1 MIKVNLLPQR
11 KTKRVAQP
19 GNREFA
25 MGVAALAVAAAAVFF
40 LVDRPKRARI
50 SEEQDAIAQ
59 LNQEI
64 AAKNQKLAATPD
76 RLSYVDMK
84 AAVANATARA
94 TSIQR
99 LLDAKIVP
107 AHVLH
112 ELGEIMGQGHSP
124 TMSEEMVKKTGTGQ
138 DSDPNKKFQADWDPQ
153 HVWLTSFV
161 DTGGGFRMDG
171 GAQSKEDVTQ
181 LSKRL
186 GASVFF
192 SGISP
197 ASGERVADKDTGL
210 TYYRFTITGRMAY

>member
-11 KTKRVAQP
+11 KPKRVAQP

-25 MGVAALAVAAAAVFF
+25 IGVAALAVAAAGVFF

-50 SEEQDAIAQ
+50 SEENEAIQQ

-64 AAKNQKLAATPD
+64 AAKNAKLQGYAEMKQAA
-76 RLSYVDMK
+76 
-84 AAVANATARA
+84 ANATARA
-94 TSIQR
+94 ASIQR

-112 ELGEIMGQGHSP
+112 ELGEILGQGHSP
-124 TMSEEMVKKTGTGQ
+124 TMSEDMVKKTGTGPEA
-138 DSDPNKKFQADWDPQ
+138 DPNKKFQADWDPQ
-153 HVWLTSFV
+153 HVWLTGFY
-161 DTGGGFRMDG
+161 DTGNSFRMEG

-197 ASGERVADKDTGL
+197 ASGDRVADRDTGL